1 MPPLVGTNH
10 QHRDVLGRMLL
21 LELNPDSS
29 DHIRLLGTLVGF
41 QPDKV
46 LEEIQVRDDT
56 KVHLAQINEDGDV

>member
-41 QPDKV
+41 QPEKV
-46 LEEIQVRDDT
+46 LEEIEVRDDT

>member
-46 LEEIQVRDDT
+46 LEEIEVRDDT